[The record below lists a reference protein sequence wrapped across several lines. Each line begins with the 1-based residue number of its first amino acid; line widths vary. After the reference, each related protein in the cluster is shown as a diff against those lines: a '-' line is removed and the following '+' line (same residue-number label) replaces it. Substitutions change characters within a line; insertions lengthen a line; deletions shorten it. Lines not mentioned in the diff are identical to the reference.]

1 VAIIVICLGVSR
13 VGVKLAN
20 FEWERNRLL
29 WEVAEETDPKSLVVT
44 DLTLHQVFWDKNA
57 VVWER
62 LPAVSVDDPERFWPQ
77 NRDRLIDIVVSA
89 DLFVLQAKGVETIAS
104 LGVRALECQ
113 QSADFYVCK

>member
-1 VAIIVICLGVSR
+1 
-13 VGVKLAN
+13 
-20 FEWERNRLL
+20 
-29 WEVAEETDPKSLVVT
+29 
-44 DLTLHQVFWDKNA
+44 VFWDKNA